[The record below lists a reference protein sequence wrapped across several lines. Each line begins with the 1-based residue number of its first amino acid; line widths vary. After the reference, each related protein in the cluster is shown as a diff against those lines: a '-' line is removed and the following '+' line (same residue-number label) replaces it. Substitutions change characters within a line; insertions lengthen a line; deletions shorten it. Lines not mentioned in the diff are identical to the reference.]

1 MRHFKTM
8 LLATAGAVIAA
19 PMIGG
24 TAVAQDASAEIAQMK
39 REVVSRGVGNVQ
51 LRISGQVN
59 RALSLVDDGENT
71 ELFNVDNDNSS
82 SRIRL
87 QGRAN
92 FSDDLQL
99 GTNFEVQFESN
110 STAAVNQVDEQG
122 VGPNNF
128 TERKIELFVRS
139 KTFGKISLGQGDTAS
154 NGTSEQDLSRTTVIA
169 YSGIGDMAGG
179 MRFNDNDG
187 NLLLTDIG
195 DVFSNLDGLSRDD
208 RIRYD
213 TPTFAG
219 FTAAT
224 SWGADD
230 AFDVA
235 LRYAGE
241 FGGIRVA
248 AAAAFADGEDGR
260 PGDVTID
267 ERINGSA
274 SVLHTPTGLNV
285 TFAAGQ
291 DELDGADNDPMFWY
305 VKLGW
310 IANFFQIGPTAFA
323 IDYAYSEEVS
333 NENDEGE
340 AYGIFAVQHLSDWG
354 AEFYTGIRNHDA
366 DLDVGGT
373 EEILVWM
380 TGARFKF

>member
-1 MRHFKTM
+1 M

-24 TAVAQDASAEIAQMK
+24 TAVAQDATAEINKMK
-39 REVVSRGVGNVQ
+39 REVVSKGVGNVQ

-59 RALSLVDDGENT
+59 RALNVVNDGDTT

-82 SRIRL
+82 SRVRF
-87 QGRAN
+87 QGRAGIT
-92 FSDDLQL
+92 DDLQL

-110 STAAVNQVDEQG
+110 STADVSQENEQG
-122 VGPNNF
+122 QGPNNF

-139 KTFGKISLGQGDTAS
+139 KTYGRISLGQGDTAS
-154 NGTSEQDLSRTTVIA
+154 NGTSEQDLSKTGVIA
-169 YSGIGDMAGG
+169 YSGVSDMAGG
-179 MRFNDNDG
+179 IEFLDDDDNVSG
-187 NLLLTDIG
+187 VSIG

-208 RIRYD
+208 RVRYD

-219 FTAAT
+219 FTAST

-235 LRYAGE
+235 LRYANE

-248 AAAAFADGEDGR
+248 AAVAYAEPEDDS
-260 PGDVTID
+260 DVD
-267 ERINGSA
+267 DRLNGSA
-274 SVLHTPTGLNV
+274 SVLHTPTGLNL
-285 TFAAGQ
+285 TFAAGR
-291 DELDGADNDPMFWY
+291 DELDDGDNDPMFWY

-310 IANFFQIGPTAFA
+310 IANFFPIGPTAFA
-323 IDYAYSEEVS
+323 IDYGYS
-333 NENDEGE
+333 DEIDAVDDE
-340 AYGIFAVQHLSDWG
+340 AQTYGIFAVQHLSDWG
-354 AEFYTGIRNHDA
+354 AEFYTGVRNYE
-366 DLDVGGT
+366 LDGERTTPVAFDDPDD
-373 EEILVWM
+373 IFVWM

>member
-24 TAVAQDASAEIAQMK
+24 TAVAQDATAEINKMK
-39 REVVSRGVGNVQ
+39 REVVSKGVGNVQ

-59 RALSLVDDGENT
+59 RALNVVNDGDTT

-82 SRIRL
+82 SRVRF
-87 QGRAN
+87 QGRAGVT
-92 FSDDLQL
+92 DDLQL

-110 STAAVNQVDEQG
+110 STADVSQENEQG
-122 VGPNNF
+122 QGPNNF

-139 KTFGKISLGQGDTAS
+139 KTYGRISLGQGDTAS
-154 NGTSEQDLSRTTVIA
+154 NGTSEQDLSKTGVIA
-169 YSGIGDMAGG
+169 YSGVSDMAGG
-179 MRFNDNDG
+179 IEFLDDNDN
-187 NLLLTDIG
+187 LTGTSIG

-208 RIRYD
+208 RVRYD

-219 FTAAT
+219 FTAST

-235 LRYAGE
+235 LRYASE

-248 AAAAFADGEDGR
+248 AAVAYADGEDG
-260 PGDVTID
+260 GAVTLD

-274 SVLHTPTGLNV
+274 SVLHTPTGLNL

-310 IANFFQIGPTAFA
+310 IANFFPIGPTAFA
-323 IDYAYSEEVS
+323 IDYGYSEEIDA
-333 NENDEGE
+333 EDDE
-340 AYGIFAVQHLSDWG
+340 AQTYGIFAVQHLSDWG
-354 AEFYTGIRNHDA
+354 AEFYTGVRNYDA
-366 DLDVGGT
+366 DLEATST
-373 EEILVWM
+373 EDIFVWM

>member
-24 TAVAQDASAEIAQMK
+24 TALAQDAMAEVNKMK
-39 REVVSRGVGNVQ
+39 REVVSKGVGNVQ
-51 LRISGQVN
+51 LKISGQVN
-59 RALSLVDDGENT
+59 RALNVVNDGETT

-82 SRIRL
+82 SRVRF
-87 QGRAN
+87 QGRAGVT
-92 FSDDLQL
+92 DDLQL

-110 STAAVNQVDEQG
+110 STADVSQEDEQG
-122 VGPNNF
+122 QGPNNF

-139 KTFGKISLGQGDTAS
+139 KTYGKVSLGQGDTAS
-154 NGTSEQDLSRTTVIA
+154 NGTSEQDLSKTGVIA
-169 YSGIGDMAGG
+169 YSGVTDMAGG
-179 MRFNDNDG
+179 IEFVDDDG
-187 NLLLTDIG
+187 NLTGISIG

-208 RIRYD
+208 RVRYD

-219 FTAAT
+219 FTLGT

-235 LRYAGE
+235 LRYANE

-248 AAAAFADGEDGR
+248 AAVAYADPEDS
-260 PGDVTID
+260 GDLD

-274 SVLHTPTGLNV
+274 SVLHTPTGLNL

-291 DELDGADNDPMFWY
+291 DDLDVGDNDPVFYY

-310 IANFFQIGPTAFA
+310 IANFFNIGPTAFA
-323 IDYAYSEEVS
+323 IDYGYSEEIAL
-333 NENDEGE
+333 EDDE
-340 AYGIFAVQHLSDWG
+340 AQTYGLFAVQHLSDWG
-354 AEFYTGIRNHDA
+354 AELYTGVRNY
-366 DLDVGGT
+366 DLDTDVT
-373 EEILVWM
+373 DTDDVFVWM

>member
-24 TAVAQDASAEIAQMK
+24 TALAQDAMAEVNKMK
-39 REVVSRGVGNVQ
+39 REVVSKGVGNVQ
-51 LRISGQVN
+51 LKISGQVN
-59 RALSLVDDGENT
+59 RALNVVNDGETT

-82 SRIRL
+82 SRVRF
-87 QGRAN
+87 QGRAGVT
-92 FSDDLQL
+92 DDLQL

-110 STAAVNQVDEQG
+110 STADVSQDNERGAGN
-122 VGPNNF
+122 NNF

-139 KTFGKISLGQGDTAS
+139 KTYGKISLGQGDTAS
-154 NGTSEQDLSRTTVIA
+154 NGTSEQDLSKTGVIA
-169 YSGIGDMAGG
+169 YSGVTDMAGG
-179 MRFNDNDG
+179 IQFVDDDG
-187 NLLLTDIG
+187 NLTGITIG
-195 DVFSNLDGLSRDD
+195 DVFSNLDGQSRDD
-208 RIRYD
+208 RVRYD

-219 FTAAT
+219 FTLGS

-235 LRYAGE
+235 LRYANE

-248 AAAAFADGEDGR
+248 AAVAYGDPRDGGN
-260 PGDVTID
+260 VD

-274 SVLHTPTGLNV
+274 SVLHTPTGLNL

-291 DELDGADNDPMFWY
+291 DDLDVGDNDPVFYY

-310 IANFFQIGPTAFA
+310 IANFFNIGPTAFA
-323 IDYAYSEEVS
+323 IDYGYSEEIAL
-333 NENDEGE
+333 EDDE
-340 AYGIFAVQHLSDWG
+340 AQTYGLFAVQHLSDWG
-354 AEFYTGIRNHDA
+354 AELYTGVRNY
-366 DLDVGGT
+366 DLDTDATDTDDVF
-373 EEILVWM
+373 VWM